1 MHEMSLAEG
10 VLQIIEDSAKEQHF
24 SRVKSVWLEIG
35 QLSSVEPDAMRFC
48 FDAVV
53 RGSLAEGAKLEI
65 VIVDGGGQCMNCG
78 QTVQIAQV
86 HDACP
91 ACGGYPVNPTAGTD
105 MRITELEV
113 E

>member
-1 MHEMSLAEG
+1 MLLGLVFRLDRQVDLAGLAIDVDDQRLDRIAILEEG
-10 VLQIIEDSAKEQHF
+10 AQV
-24 SRVKSVWLEIG
+24 
-35 QLSSVEPDAMRFC
+35 
-48 FDAVV
+48 FDAVT
-53 RGSLAEGAKLEI
+53 RGSLADGAKLEI
-65 VIVDGGGQCMNCG
+65 VIVDGGGLCMNCG